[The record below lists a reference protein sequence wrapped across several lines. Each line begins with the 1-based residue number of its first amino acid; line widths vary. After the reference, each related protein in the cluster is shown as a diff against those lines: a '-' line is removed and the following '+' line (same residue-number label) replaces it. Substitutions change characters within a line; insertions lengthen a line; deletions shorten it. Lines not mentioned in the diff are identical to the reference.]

1 MCLLSAIQSGMSSPR
16 RRTVSP
22 ARQADLGEL
31 RFFAR
36 LTGRRGYR
44 QQGAREENAKMIV
57 VMELIK
63 NPLVIGLAIMAV
75 IWVVVIY
82 GSEYLN
88 KNVQ

>member
-1 MCLLSAIQSGMSSPR
+1 
-16 RRTVSP
+16 
-22 ARQADLGEL
+22 
-31 RFFAR
+31 
-36 LTGRRGYR
+36 
-44 QQGAREENAKMIV
+44 MIV

-82 GSEYLN
+82 GSEYIN

>member
-1 MCLLSAIQSGMSSPR
+1 MASALVLDDDPGTGQRM
-16 RRTVSP
+16 V
-22 ARQADLGEL
+22 DLGEL

-36 LTGRRGYR
+36 LTGRWGYR
-44 QQGAREENAKMIV
+44 QQGAREENVKMIV

>member
-1 MCLLSAIQSGMSSPR
+1 VLCKRAFTPVKPVHKKLHR
-16 RRTVSP
+16 R
-22 ARQADLGEL
+22 ARLIWGIL

-36 LTGRRGYR
+36 LLTGHWSYR

-63 NPLVIGLAIMAV
+63 NPLIIGLAIMAV

>member
-1 MCLLSAIQSGMSSPR
+1 
-16 RRTVSP
+16 
-22 ARQADLGEL
+22 LGIL
-31 RFFAR
+31 RFLAR
-36 LTGRRGYR
+36 LLTGHWSYL

-63 NPLVIGLAIMAV
+63 NPLIIGLAIMAV

>member
-1 MCLLSAIQSGMSSPR
+1 
-16 RRTVSP
+16 
-22 ARQADLGEL
+22 
-31 RFFAR
+31 
-36 LTGRRGYR
+36 
-44 QQGAREENAKMIV
+44 MIV

-63 NPLVIGLAIMAV
+63 NPLVIGIAILAV

>member
-1 MCLLSAIQSGMSSPR
+1 M
-16 RRTVSP
+16 T
-22 ARQADLGEL
+22 
-31 RFFAR
+31 
-36 LTGRRGYR
+36 
-44 QQGAREENAKMIV
+44 V

-63 NPLVIGLAIMAV
+63 NPLVIGLVIMAV